1 MFSKEVVTFLIL
13 AIPWSLS
20 SEVYIQDN
28 IVQEAA
34 TIHTEN
40 SNGEATSEIDTRPDE
55 LQSVSVNKYIDE
67 LHKQF
72 EEQQAKIAKD
82 NLEAT
87 IDDAGSLGNIEV
99 LTTARGEEQLSAVTS
114 EQQDCGNATVNAT
127 DTTDDTTNSTSTL
140 VSCTTGK
147 ETVGQPVELVNS
159 TRLLNLLVT
168 EPNVTN
174 RRSVADCVALLFY
187 ARCCPF
193 SSLAAP
199 HFNALSRAFPDI
211 KMAAVDAM
219 KHHSFNTQYG
229 IVGVPTVMLF
239 HNGRPAAKFNDS
251 EYNLEMFT
259 RFITKYTGME
269 PQGKLVVTSADFGG
283 PVPSVPVKETDYCL
297 ALSWIFILVCGVYF
311 FSKSTWWRW
320 IVETI
325 QNTWREAEAQHEHV
339 E

>member
-1 MFSKEVVTFLIL
+1 MVPKNVYILFLIV
-13 AIPWSLS
+13 
-20 SEVYIQDN
+20 EVYGTTSNDLYVNEN
-28 IVQEAA
+28 IAKEEIAA
-34 TIHTEN
+34 LN
-40 SNGEATSEIDTRPDE
+40 NEIDSRIRSAD
-55 LQSVSVNKYIDE
+55 VGVASVNKVIDE

-72 EEQQAKIAKD
+72 EEEQADIAKES
-82 NLEAT
+82 LEVTTEDVGALGDIEALT
-87 IDDAGSLGNIEV
+87 IAQDVQQESGNI
-99 LTTARGEEQLSAVTS
+99 TA
-114 EQQDCGNATVNAT
+114 NAT
-127 DTTDDTTNSTSTL
+127 DLPDDASNSTSTL
-140 VSCTTGK
+140 VSCTTGR
-147 ETVGQPVELVNS
+147 EAVGQPVELVNS
-159 TRLLNLLVT
+159 TRLLNLLIT

-174 RRSVADCVALLFY
+174 RHSTADCVALLFY
-187 ARCCPF
+187 ARYCPF
-193 SSLAAP
+193 SSMAAP

-251 EYNLEMFT
+251 EYTLEMFS

-269 PQGKLVVTSADFGG
+269 PHGKLFVTSADFGG
-283 PVPSVPVKETDYCL
+283 PVPSVPIKETDYCL

>member
-1 MFSKEVVTFLIL
+1 MALTKIILFLIGVIL
-13 AIPWSLS
+13 KYQLSYGQTLEENIDETNSILEDLTQPKENNDIVSNPEDPFQQELNKLFDEKQKTDVEPVPTAHGEEHQQS
-20 SEVYIQDN
+20 SEN
-28 IVQEAA
+28 I
-34 TIHTEN
+34 
-40 SNGEATSEIDTRPDE
+40 
-55 LQSVSVNKYIDE
+55 
-67 LHKQF
+67 
-72 EEQQAKIAKD
+72 
-82 NLEAT
+82 
-87 IDDAGSLGNIEV
+87 
-99 LTTARGEEQLSAVTS
+99 TA
-114 EQQDCGNATVNAT
+114 NAT
-127 DTTDDTTNSTSTL
+127 DTDDAGNSTSNL

-147 ETVGQPVELVNS
+147 ESGGQPVELVNS
-159 TRLLNLLVT
+159 TRLISLLIT

-174 RRSVADCVALLFY
+174 RRSTADCIALLFY
-187 ARCCPF
+187 ARYCPF
-193 SSLAAP
+193 SSMAAP
-199 HFNALSRAFPDI
+199 HFNALARAFPDI

-251 EYNLEMFT
+251 EYTLEMFS
-259 RFITKYTGME
+259 RFITKYTGIE
-269 PQGKLVVTSADFGG
+269 TDTKLFVTSADFGG